1 MCIRDRFYT
10 HSNILTLKEVIAGM
24 LLFSN
29 NFTANQLL
37 LTVGLQRFG
46 PPATLEKGTRAY
58 TEYLEKE
65 LKIPLDQ
72 FLLVEGSGISRKNR
86 LTPEA
91 IWLLLKAFAPH
102 QELLQG
108 DNDVLLKTGTLSG
121 VYTMAGYLP
130 GTNPLFFVI
139 LLNQPQNTRD
149 KILKILLATDF
160 SASKF

>member
-1 MCIRDRFYT
+1 MYVRYHEVTKRILAVSPNPLKQRRGTVIVEVPWLT
-10 HSNILTLKEVIAGM
+10 HTNIDYLYVDKDGNV
-24 LLFSN
+24 
-29 NFTANQLL
+29 Q
-37 LTVGLQRFG
+37 
-46 PPATLEKGTRAY
+46 
-58 TEYLEKE
+58 EYLDKE

-91 IWLLLKAFAPH
+91 IWQLLKAFAPH
-102 QELLQG
+102 QDLLQG

-121 VYTMAGYLP
+121 VYSMAGYLP

-160 SASKF
+160 SAGKF